1 MKEPDSWLRCGGAC
15 CSVSGKAEKISSG
28 LDKQFILYAVTLL
41 ESDKR
46 IPGLFRQGQL
56 LCTDRHLSL
65 ELHIRVL
72 HAQETPGAGRSPMN
86 NDEGLPEGRKLFWGA
101 SKRRSLTIFPCTKSS
116 FPWCCK
122 AVGVAVTTDGAL

>member
-56 LCTDRHLSL
+56 LCSVHGSAL
-65 ELHIRVL
+65 V
-72 HAQETPGAGRSPMN
+72 PGASYQ
-86 NDEGLPEGRKLFWGA
+86 GLACSRNAGSGA
-101 SKRRSLTIFPCTKSS
+101 I
-116 FPWCCK
+116 
-122 AVGVAVTTDGAL
+122 ANE